1 MPLIQETTAM
11 AEIRVVLVDD
21 HQMVRQG
28 LAHLLEE
35 SQGIKV
41 VGQSGDGA
49 DALAVV
55 AAVSPQVVVLD
66 YTLPDLDGPAVT
78 LRLRKDFPAV
88 GIVIL
93 TVHDNI
99 HYVLKSLDAGALG
112 FVVKSDAT
120 EELVKAIHLVAAG
133 KSYISPRLSDKVAQ
147 HLQGPKGKH
156 VGLDK
161 LSQREFELLRFM
173 GRGMSLQDCA
183 VQMHISES
191 TASTYRARLMTK
203 LELGNTAQIIRFA
216 IENGVTG

>member
-1 MPLIQETTAM
+1 VQTNGGATVM

-28 LAHLLEE
+28 LAQVLEE

-41 VGQSGDGA
+41 VGQAGGGL
-49 DALAVV
+49 DAIAVV
-55 AAVSPQVVVLD
+55 GELHPAVVVLD
-66 YTLPDLDGPAVT
+66 YGLPDLDGPGVT
-78 LRLRKDFPAV
+78 QRLRKEHPDV
-88 GIVIL
+88 RIVIL

-99 HYVLKSLDAGALG
+99 HYVLKSMDAGAQG

-120 EELVKAIHLVAAG
+120 EELVKAIHQVAEG
-133 KSYISPRLSDKVAQ
+133 KSYISPRLSEKVAQ
-147 HLQGPKGKH
+147 HLRGPKGKH

-161 LSQREFELLRFM
+161 LSQREFELLRLM
-173 GRGMSLQDCA
+173 GRGMSLQECA
-183 VQMHISES
+183 GQMRISES

-216 IENGVTG
+216 IENGITG